1 MSSKELIEP
10 PHEIIC
16 YALKVGYWFKERNIT
31 HWKLADCASRDAIEL
46 ADKRIAELE
55 KEAQFNFEQ
64 YQDAGRLLCEANE
77 KLSVAREALIQLA
90 NAADNQGAFTGM
102 SWHQAKAVCTA
113 ALAQTAATEQK

>member
-1 MSSKELIEP
+1 MSNRELIERLRK
-10 PHEIIC
+10 HAC
-16 YALKVGYWFKERNIT
+16 YTAFPKPVSE
-31 HWKLADCASRDAIEL
+31 AADAITI

-77 KLSVAREALIQLA
+77 KLAVAREALIQLA

-102 SWHQAKAVCTA
+102 SWQQAKAVCTA
-113 ALAQTAATEQK
+113 ALAQIAATEQK

>member
-1 MSSKELIEP
+1 MSNADLIEQAREAIDTMDDFARMANVVATGP
-10 PHEIIC
+10 LLVLNSAID
-16 YALKVGYWFKERNIT
+16 ALE
-31 HWKLADCASRDAIEL
+31 A

-77 KLSVAREALIQLA
+77 KLAVAREALIQLA

-102 SWHQAKAVCTA
+102 SWQQAKAITTA